1 LDLSSG
7 VSLLNPASCSL
18 IFKSSYSL
26 LRSPLRL
33 LQLTFDSFLTMYV
46 RRRDNLNAMT
56 SASYALQPG

>member
-1 LDLSSG
+1 MLVSAPCMLPGVDSSGELDLSSG

-46 RRRDNLNAMT
+46 M
-56 SASYALQPG
+56 